1 MEQVGAQNRYIEMT
15 LLKLQIRQ
23 MRLRMAQ
30 ILDHAIYKPT
40 PTNLQFQSQT

>member
-1 MEQVGAQNRYIEMT
+1 MEQVGAQNRDIQMT

-30 ILDHAIYKPT
+30 ILDHAIPYYYT
-40 PTNLQFQSQT
+40 YF

>member
-23 MRLRMAQ
+23 MRLIMAQ
-30 ILDHAIYKPT
+30 IYDHAIPYYEENVST
-40 PTNLQFQSQT
+40 